1 MAVGDG
7 GNDLAML
14 SGVTAA
20 GGLGVAMA
28 NAVPAVR
35 RVIWL
40 GAAKAAMQR
49 TRSVLLRK
57 KRTPRD
63 VSQVMWKPQVPSYAG
78 ARGCRGDGGQ
88 QR

>member
-14 SGVTAA
+14 SGVTGA

-35 RVIWL
+35 RVLWL
-40 GAAKAAMQR
+40 EAAKSTTHMEC
-49 TRSVLLRK
+49 SCVGNLMPRK
-57 KRTPRD
+57 IFQ
-63 VSQVMWKPQVPSYAG
+63 VS
-78 ARGCRGDGGQ
+78 CN
-88 QR
+88 

>member
-35 RVIWL
+35 RVLWQCLEFRCQGLELPKLPCNAHREFLFAEAHAIHIFPL
-40 GAAKAAMQR
+40 VMQIN
-49 TRSVLLRK
+49 S
-57 KRTPRD
+57 
-63 VSQVMWKPQVPSYAG
+63 
-78 ARGCRGDGGQ
+78 
-88 QR
+88 